1 MCTLRAAPSRH
12 TSGHQKKN
20 MHDTQG
26 VRFKACKE
34 LHNMID
40 FFDRYHDAH
49 IWLHVF
55 FERLQILHPRVGI
68 SGFGL
73 RVHFLLAVVSFAW
86 TVCTKEVCCIICL
99 VSQPWN
105 ASCIDN
111 IFFSCKIIQ
120 TKIACYCVRTFVLG
134 CNLPARLYS
143 NCYCT
148 LFCNNKMQNQS
159 GRQKRKIIRT
169 SVITST
175 YFLYHLISNAKHIAK
190 CSRQS

>member
-1 MCTLRAAPSRH
+1 MCALRAAPSRH

-26 VRFKACKE
+26 ARFKACKE
-34 LHNMID
+34 LHNVLD
-40 FFDRYHDAH
+40 FFDRYYDAH
-49 IWLHVF
+49 IWLHGF

-105 ASCIDN
+105 VSCIDN
-111 IFFSCKIIQ
+111 IFFLAKLFKQKSLVIVFVYLFWVATSPPDCTRIVIAHYSAITKCK
-120 TKIACYCVRTFVLG
+120 TNRGDK
-134 CNLPARLYS
+134 
-143 NCYCT
+143 
-148 LFCNNKMQNQS
+148 
-159 GRQKRKIIRT
+159 
-169 SVITST
+169 SV
-175 YFLYHLISNAKHIAK
+175 K
-190 CSRQS
+190 

>member
-34 LHNMID
+34 LHNMLD
-40 FFDRYHDAH
+40 FFDRYYDAH
-49 IWLHVF
+49 IWLHGF

-73 RVHFLLAVVSFAW
+73 RVHFLLVVVSFAW

-105 ASCIDN
+105 TSCIDN
-111 IFFSCKIIQ
+111 IVFFLQ
-120 TKIACYCVRTFVLG
+120 
-134 CNLPARLYS
+134 NYS
-143 NCYCT
+143 NKNRLLLCSYICFG
-148 LFCNNKMQNQS
+148 LQPP
-159 GRQKRKIIRT
+159 RPIVLELLLHII
-169 SVITST
+169 
-175 YFLYHLISNAKHIAK
+175 L
-190 CSRQS
+190 Q